1 MIKIHGDY
9 IIKPEAITIIPTNP
23 DKHSQSRIYPQTSRL
38 PLIHHQHTLLF
49 KMGSNG
55 DFHASTGV
63 TPPKGPVSYSTY
75 KSPYGP
81 KYKIQPHIAGW
92 TPKAASKVGLTLAGF
107 GASAGF
113 FALFFFSDIPRV
125 RNDIMVKIP
134 IIGDRWRRE
143 IPASDNPF

>member
-1 MIKIHGDY
+1 
-9 IIKPEAITIIPTNP
+9 
-23 DKHSQSRIYPQTSRL
+23 
-38 PLIHHQHTLLF
+38 
-49 KMGSNG
+49 MGSHG
-55 DFHASTGV
+55 DFHASTGI

-107 GASAGF
+107 GATAGF
-113 FALFFFSDIPRV
+113 FALFFFSDIPKV

-143 IPASDNPF
+143 IPASDNLGLGQGGRMSRYGKSLDCSIAVYNAKKPVSQVYIGCFLPDSFSEPSS